1 MITASP
7 ATRHLRLGALCA
19 AWLSAGCEKQDTPA
33 CKPALE
39 AVVKATTAKDF
50 ELARKLREPAYR
62 ECADRTEL
70 KRLDVAIKQGE
81 ESALV
86 AKQFELQKSKEG
98 AELLKVFMTF
108 VADNHRAPE
117 RASAFRRCEA
127 PAAAVQAVNAV
138 VDVTA
143 GAEAAAG
150 AEAPAGGFCNASRRV
165 GSRQVIGIRY
175 WNGDPDAFRFSVTPE
190 VALTCEALSGKVAK
204 SWTVKVPG
212 GSAVK
217 RHRCEL
223 GGALEGL
230 AAIVTESTS
239 GSVHVIGPS
248 YLERDPEA
256 RSKLDGS

>member
-7 ATRHLRLGALCA
+7 ATRHLWLGALSA
-19 AWLSAGCEKQDTPA
+19 ALLGAGCEKQDTPA
-33 CKPALE
+33 CKPALD
-39 AVVKATTAKDF
+39 AVVKATSAKDF
-50 ELARKLREPAYR
+50 ELARKLRGPAYK
-62 ECADRTEL
+62 ECANRTEL
-70 KRLDVAIKQGE
+70 KQLDVAIKQGE

-108 VADNHRAPE
+108 VADNRRAPE
-117 RASAFRRCEA
+117 RASAFRRCEK
-127 PAAAVQAVNAV
+127 PAALVQAVNAV
-138 VDVTA
+138 VDVTG
-143 GAEAAAG
+143 GAEIATG

-175 WNGDPDAFRFSVTPE
+175 WNGDPDAFRFSITPE
-190 VALTCEALSGKVAK
+190 VALTCEALSAQVTKT
-204 SWTVKVPG
+204 WTVKVPR

-223 GGALEGL
+223 SGPLAGL
-230 AAIVTESTS
+230 TAVVTESTS
-239 GSVHVIGPS
+239 GSVHVLGPN

-256 RSKLDGS
+256 QSALDGS